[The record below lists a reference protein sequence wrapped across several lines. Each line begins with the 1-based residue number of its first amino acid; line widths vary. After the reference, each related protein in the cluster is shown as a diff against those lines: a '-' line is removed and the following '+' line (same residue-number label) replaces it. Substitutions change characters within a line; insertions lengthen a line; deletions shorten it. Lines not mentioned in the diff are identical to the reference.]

1 MLKSAQIFDGIS
13 NMIAKSEILPLTGL
27 RFFAALYVF
36 LFHIHIRWPLS
47 GNIYVKNVLEQGAIG
62 MSLFFIL
69 SGFVLAYRYSNDNTS
84 YRSYLINRFSRIYP
98 IYAFAAIATLPW
110 IGVDFGNGTM
120 TESITGGAKI
130 ALLLISNALVIQA
143 WFPQMFSY
151 WNDGASWSI
160 SVEVF
165 CYFLLPLL
173 LPALT
178 RLDDKRLALLTIVCV
193 CFSAMIGVSVAVFD
207 DPSNKVF
214 YSIPIFR
221 LPEFIVGICACLFFL
236 RGYKQYCSP
245 LVQAILIISV
255 VIYLAFIG
263 SKMPLYVGHH
273 WIIVPSI
280 AFLLISFSNGNGI
293 FTKILSSRMIVWLG
307 KISYCFYSLQFL
319 IIVPLIKHHDTITQ
333 KFNAL
338 NNPKI
343 LMVTALLVLIA
354 ASAIAHH
361 LIEEP
366 ARKWIIKRFD
376 KKNISARTG
385 TPDAATIDNQ
395 SLPITR

>member
-1 MLKSAQIFDGIS
+1 
-13 NMIAKSEILPLTGL
+13 MIAKSEILPLTGL

-36 LFHIHIRWPLS
+36 IFHMHIRWPLS
-47 GNIYVKNVLEQGAIG
+47 DNIYIKNILDQGAIG

-98 IYAFAAIATLPW
+98 IYAFTAIATLPW
-110 IGVDFGNGTM
+110 IGVDFGSGSVLETALGIIK
-120 TESITGGAKI
+120 IT
-130 ALLLISNALVIQA
+130 LLLIANAFVVQA

-165 CYFLLPLL
+165 CYLL
-173 LPALT
+173 LPFILPIVIKFNN
-178 RLDDKRLALLTIVCV
+178 KRLLILSAICM
-193 CFSAMIGVSVAVFD
+193 CFSALIGVSAAVFD
-207 DPSNKVF
+207 DSANKVF

-236 RGYKQYCSP
+236 RGYKKYCTPIIQIS
-245 LVQAILIISV
+245 VILIVAVYLSV
-255 VIYLAFIG
+255 VG

-273 WIIVPSI
+273 WIIVPTI
-280 AFLLISFSNGNGI
+280 TFLLISFSVGKGI
-293 FTKILSSRMIVWLG
+293 FTKILSSKLIVWLG

-319 IIVPLIKHHDTITQ
+319 VIIPLIKHHDTVTQ
-333 KFNAL
+333 QFSAL

-343 LMVTALLVLIA
+343 LMISALIVLIVI
-354 ASAIAHH
+354 SAIAHH
-361 LIEEP
+361 IIEEP
-366 ARKWIIKRFD
+366 ARKWIIKRFQERRVTEHANS
-376 KKNISARTG
+376 KPEAQHHLGAPNAISS
-385 TPDAATIDNQ
+385 Q
-395 SLPITR
+395 K